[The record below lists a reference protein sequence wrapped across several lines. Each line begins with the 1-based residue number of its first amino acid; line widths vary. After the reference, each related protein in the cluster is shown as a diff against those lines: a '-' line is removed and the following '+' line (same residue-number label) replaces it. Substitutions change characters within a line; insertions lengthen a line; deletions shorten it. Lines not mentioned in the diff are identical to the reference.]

1 MFQRLTTSARLAVG
15 YAESAARTVLPAGPA
30 HGRARPEIEPVH
42 LLLGL
47 LRDDEGDA
55 VAVLTDHGISY
66 LDVLHNLIARRA
78 ARAPGPESRGPR
90 PPAPG
95 FSESDEAALRALGI
109 DLAEVLARAEATYGP
124 DAFASAP
131 PADRGP
137 RPSKPRLSRSS
148 RSVLSSAVTVARTV
162 RSGSI
167 SSEHLLL
174 GLLRVDDPDVHA
186 TLLALGVEPDA
197 LLAAT
202 VRTIGEAA

>member
-1 MFQRLTTSARLAVG
+1 MFQRLTTPARLAVG
-15 YAESAARTVLPAGPA
+15 YAESAARTVLPAGPVE
-30 HGRARPEIEPVH
+30 GRARPEIEPVH

-47 LRDDEGDA
+47 LRDDEGNA
-55 VAVLTDHGISY
+55 VRVLTDHGISY
-66 LDVLHNLIARRA
+66 LDVLHNLITRRA
-78 ARAPGPESRGPR
+78 TRARGPVSQGTHSRGPD
-90 PPAPG
+90 
-95 FSESDEAALRALGI
+95 FSEADEVALRALGI

-124 DAFASAP
+124 DAFATP
-131 PADRGP
+131 PRTDRGP

-148 RSVLSSAVTVARTV
+148 KAVVSSAVTAARTV

-174 GLLRVDDPDVHA
+174 GLLRVDDPEVHES
-186 TLLALGVEPDA
+186 LLALGVEPDT